1 MRRRS
6 FGFFLACSCVFAS
19 SIARPAHAESARAF
33 LQREMGFSKDEFQT
47 LDRGKVVIRSLK
59 PEEKG
64 EIGVVGIVRVAG
76 TKEHFLERF
85 RQFEQFRRGRNIV
98 TLARFRNP
106 PLLSDLTGLTIE
118 PADIKALRTCKK
130 GDCSVKLSAHAM
142 ERLHTEVSWSADD
155 AREQAE
161 RVVRNLLLDQVSAY
175 IRAGDGGLG
184 TYDDRDRSVG
194 VADGFHKV
202 CRRLPFLA
210 EPSSTLRRY
219 MEDFPRTEMPGIEHF
234 MYWSK
239 EDYGLKPITSI
250 NHVVIE
256 ASPEAPER
264 VLIATRQIYAN
275 HYLEAS
281 LDLMALM
288 DDPAA
293 NPGTVLIYWN
303 RSIAD
308 GLKGTFG
315 GLIRAIAQRKV
326 RDAAQGALLTMKER
340 VEAAR

>member
-1 MRRRS
+1 
-6 FGFFLACSCVFAS
+6 
-19 SIARPAHAESARAF
+19 
-33 LQREMGFSKDEFQT
+33 MGFSKDEFET
-47 LDRGKVVIRSLK
+47 LDRGKVIVRSLK

-64 EIGVVGIVRVAG
+64 EIGVVGVVRVAG
-76 TKEHFLERF
+76 TKERFLARF
-85 RQFEQFRRGRNIV
+85 RDFEQFRRGRNIV
-98 TLARFRNP
+98 MLSRFSTP
-106 PLLSDLTGLTIE
+106 PLLSDFDGLTLE
-118 PADIKALRTCKK
+118 AGDLKALRWCRR

-142 ERLHTEVSWSADD
+142 DRLRTEVAWGSDD
-155 AREQAE
+155 ARNQAE
-161 RVVRNLLLDQVSAY
+161 RVVRHLLLDQVNAY
-175 IRAGDGGLG
+175 VRAGDGGLG
-184 TYDDRDRSVG
+184 TYDDRDLPVG

-202 CRRLPFLA
+202 ARRLPFLA
-210 EPSSTLRRY
+210 EPASTLRRY
-219 MEDFPRTEMPGIEHF
+219 MEEFPRTEMPGIEHF

-239 EDYGLKPITSI
+239 EDYGLKPITSV

-256 ASPEAPER
+256 ASPQAPER
-264 VLIATRQIYAN
+264 LLIATRQIYAS

-288 DDPAA
+288 DDPTTT
-293 NPGTVLIYWN
+293 GTMLIYWN